1 MESMDTGQNN
11 GKIPVAFD
19 SDDGK
24 RFFSIPRS
32 RNKIVILLIYM
43 VGFSEGLLHLSNLG
57 IYYMFKDDFGLSPA
71 QLSLVYAIPFI
82 PFVIRPSIAYLTDTV
97 PIFGTRRRHYL
108 LINSLAQSASFFFLA
123 IIPHT
128 LVLSLLALFIVF
140 FTLAFCMTIAEA
152 LVVENITEGKDNL
165 SGLLLARAFSTL
177 LVSYFSGSLLE
188 SHSKQKLFFITGFFP
203 LLIMAVAYF
212 MKEENEP
219 IVFES
224 HPMKD
229 LLKFLRQ
236 PVILHPCLYLFFVV
250 FTPGYHDAF
259 MYYSIDILGYSPSFM
274 GILRLVYAAAVIIG
288 IGLYRFVFNET
299 SVKKLFFWS
308 SLMANSFYGLPF
320 LVTSGLGEKMGIPD
334 KPIVLCSGFLTE
346 AVFEI
351 QVMPFLTYTTKVTP
365 KGLEASVFA
374 SILTIKSVGV
384 VISKISTSLLTRL
397 FGISNH
403 NYDNMTPYIIFC
415 TTNLFIVM
423 IYLRKVPNKEAM
435 DLLVT
440 KQKLVENSEQ
450 RV

>member
-1 MESMDTGQNN
+1 MKSTDTGESN
-11 GKIPVAFD
+11 GNMPVTFD
-19 SDDGK
+19 SNDWK

-43 VGFSEGLLHLSNLG
+43 VGFSEGLLHLSNLA

-82 PFVIRPSIAYLTDTV
+82 PFIIRPSIGYLTDTV

-123 IIPHT
+123 IIPNT
-128 LVLSLLALFIVF
+128 LILSLAVLFIVF

-188 SHSKQKLFFITGFFP
+188 NHSKQRLFFITGFFP

-219 IVFES
+219 IVYES
-224 HPMKD
+224 HPMRD
-229 LLKFLRQ
+229 LIKFLKQ
-236 PVILHPCLYLFFVV
+236 PVIFHPCLYLFLVV

-274 GILRLVYAAAVIIG
+274 GVLRLIYAAAVILG
-288 IGLYRFVFNET
+288 VGLYRFVFKGA

-308 SLMANSFYGLPF
+308 SLVANSFYGLPF
-320 LVTSGLGEKMGIPD
+320 LVTSGLSAKIGIPD

-351 QVMPFLTYTTKVTP
+351 QVMPFLTYTTRVTP

-384 VISKISTSLLTRL
+384 VISKISTSLFTHL
-397 FGISNH
+397 FGITNH
-403 NYDNMTPYIIFC
+403 NYDHMTAYIIFC
-415 TTNLFIVM
+415 TFNLFLVM
-423 IYLRKVPNKEAM
+423 IYLTKVPNKEVM

-440 KQKLVENSEQ
+440 KQKMVENPEQ
-450 RV
+450 NV